1 MTAFARSHSA
11 LRQRAL
17 YAVFTAGAKKK
28 SPPALPTPGTTKRI
42 HYQSRPSPMIPKILG
57 GFKMNDKNFY
67 IQAISDLM
75 ERCND
80 LSLLDLIY
88 KILIKA
94 VNV

>member
-1 MTAFARSHSA
+1 MTCDSFHGRCKKEAAPGATNTGDGKADTVPNVSA
-11 LRQRAL
+11 
-17 YAVFTAGAKKK
+17 
-28 SPPALPTPGTTKRI
+28 
-42 HYQSRPSPMIPKILG
+42 SRIPKILG

>member
-1 MTAFARSHSA
+1 MCAA
-11 LRQRAL
+11 
-17 YAVFTAGAKKK
+17 FTAGAKKK
-28 SPPALPTPGTTKRI
+28 PPPALPTPGTAKRI
-42 HYQSRPSPMIPKILG
+42 QYQTCPPSMIPKILG

>member
-1 MTAFARSHSA
+1 
-11 LRQRAL
+11 
-17 YAVFTAGAKKK
+17 
-28 SPPALPTPGTTKRI
+28 
-42 HYQSRPSPMIPKILG
+42 MIPKILG